1 MITKVIFTL
10 VVVAVILQRLI
21 ELRISKQNATYLL
34 TNGGREYGS
43 NSLWIVKVL
52 QVSWFAAMINEVWW
66 LNRPFMPG
74 LAAIALMLTV
84 AGQGLRYLSM
94 RSLKKRWTLPIIT
107 FPGKPVVN
115 SGIYRYLKHPNWL
128 GVILEIAALP
138 LIHTAYFTTIVFS
151 IANALLMSRRIQT
164 EEQALSEDT
173 NYGDVFANRPRFI
186 PVIGFIKGANSSR

>member
-21 ELRISKQNATYLL
+21 ELRISKKNAAYLL

-66 LNRPFMPG
+66 LNRPFIPG
-74 LAAIALMLTV
+74 LAAIALMLTL

-94 RSLKKRWTLPIIT
+94 RSLLKRWTLPIIT
-107 FPGKPVVN
+107 FPGLPVVN

-138 LIHTAYFTTIVFS
+138 LIHSAYLTTIVFS
-151 IANALLMSRRIQT
+151 IANALLMSRRIPT

-173 NYGDVFANRPRFI
+173 NYADVFANQPRFI

>member
-66 LNRPFMPG
+66 LNRPFIPG
-74 LAAIALMLTV
+74 LAAIALMITV

-107 FPGKPVVN
+107 FPDLPVVN

-128 GVILEIAALP
+128 GVILEISALP

-151 IANALLMSRRIQT
+151 IANALLMSRRIHS

-173 NYGDVFANRPRFI
+173 NYADVFANRPRFI

>member
-1 MITKVIFTL
+1 MITKVLFTL
-10 VVVAVILQRLI
+10 IVVAVILQRLI

-66 LNRPFMPG
+66 FNRPFMPG

-94 RSLKKRWTLPIIT
+94 RSLKKRWTLAIIT
-107 FPGKPVVN
+107 FPDNPVVN
-115 SGIYRYLKHPNWL
+115 SGIYLYLKHPNWL

-151 IANALLMSRRIQT
+151 IANALLMSRRIHT

-173 NYGDVFANRPRFI
+173 NYADVFANRPRFI